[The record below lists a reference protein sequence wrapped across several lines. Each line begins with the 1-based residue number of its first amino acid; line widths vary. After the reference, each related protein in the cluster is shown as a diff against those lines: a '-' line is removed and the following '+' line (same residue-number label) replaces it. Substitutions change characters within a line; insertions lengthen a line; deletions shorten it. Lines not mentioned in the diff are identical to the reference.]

1 MARTIREIKA
11 AMTQQF
17 MSDPT
22 IVEMYGFTEGAVFED
37 TFSAVSLESIWF
49 SIVASAIYVL
59 ETLFDLFRA
68 DVDKKISGAVVA
80 SIPWYHKIALEFQYG
95 DSLVFDEATQGF
107 VYPVV
112 DTTKQLVK
120 FAACRDMGGGVYV
133 LVSGAD
139 SSGDPV
145 ALSSDVLSAFESYLR
160 ERKPAGVIL
169 SVNSLNPDLVR
180 SVMTVQYDP
189 QVLTPDGE
197 LITDPS
203 VKPVED
209 AVNSYLKGIVY
220 GGVLNKTKL
229 VDAVQGARG
238 VIDVVLTSVS
248 VKPANGSS
256 YEVVTGNNYRSV
268 GGSFKSNNLTSGI
281 TYVVSL

>member
-1 MARTIREIKA
+1 
-11 AMTQQF
+11 MTQQF

-139 SSGDPV
+139 SSGNPV
-145 ALSSDVLSAFESYLR
+145 ALSQDVLSAFESYLR
-160 ERKPAGVIL
+160 ERKPAGVLL

-209 AVNSYLKGIVY
+209 AVNAYLNGIVY

>member
-37 TFSAVSLESIWF
+37 TFSAVSLESVWF

-59 ETLFDLFRA
+59 ETLFDLFRS

-139 SSGDPV
+139 SSGNPV

-160 ERKPAGVIL
+160 ERKPAGVLL

-209 AVNSYLKGIVY
+209 AVNAYLKGIVY

>member
-95 DSLVFDEATQGF
+95 DSLVFDDATQGF

-139 SSGDPV
+139 SSGNPV
-145 ALSSDVLSAFESYLR
+145 ALSADVLSAFESYLR
-160 ERKPAGVIL
+160 ERKPAGVLL

-209 AVNSYLKGIVY
+209 AVNAYLKGIVY

>member
-37 TFSAVSLESIWF
+37 TFSAVSLESVWF
-49 SIVASAIYVL
+49 SIVASAIYML

-139 SSGDPV
+139 SSGNPV
-145 ALSSDVLSAFESYLR
+145 ALSSEVLSAFESYLR
-160 ERKPAGVIL
+160 ERKPAGVLL

-209 AVNSYLKGIVY
+209 AVNAYLKGIVY

-256 YEVVTGNNYRSV
+256 YEAVTGNNYRSV

>member
-37 TFSAVSLESIWF
+37 TFSAVSLESVWF

-139 SSGDPV
+139 SSGNPV

-160 ERKPAGVIL
+160 ERKPAGVLL

-203 VKPVED
+203 VKPVEY
-209 AVNSYLKGIVY
+209 AVNAYLKGIVY

>member
-139 SSGDPV
+139 SSGNPV
-145 ALSSDVLSAFESYLR
+145 ALSQDVLSAFESYLR
-160 ERKPAGVIL
+160 ERKPAGVLL

-209 AVNSYLKGIVY
+209 AVNAYLNGIVY

>member
-37 TFSAVSLESIWF
+37 TFSAVSLESVWF

-139 SSGDPV
+139 SSGNPV

-209 AVNSYLKGIVY
+209 AVNAYLKGIVY

>member
-37 TFSAVSLESIWF
+37 TFSAVSLESVWF

-68 DVDKKISGAVVA
+68 DMDKKISGAVVA

-139 SSGDPV
+139 SSGNPV

-160 ERKPAGVIL
+160 ERKPAGVLL

-209 AVNSYLKGIVY
+209 AVNAYLKGIVY

>member
-37 TFSAVSLESIWF
+37 TFSAVSLESVWF

-139 SSGDPV
+139 SSGNPV

-160 ERKPAGVIL
+160 ERKPAGVLL

-203 VKPVED
+203 VKPVEE
-209 AVNSYLKGIVY
+209 AVNAYLKGIVY

>member
-37 TFSAVSLESIWF
+37 TFSAVSLESVWF

-80 SIPWYHKIALEFQYG
+80 SIPWYHKIALEVQYG

-160 ERKPAGVIL
+160 ERKPAGVLL

-209 AVNSYLKGIVY
+209 AVNAYLKGIVY

-229 VDAVQGARG
+229 VDAVQVARG

>member
-1 MARTIREIKA
+1 
-11 AMTQQF
+11 
-17 MSDPT
+17 
-22 IVEMYGFTEGAVFED
+22 
-37 TFSAVSLESIWF
+37 
-49 SIVASAIYVL
+49 
-59 ETLFDLFRA
+59 
-68 DVDKKISGAVVA
+68 
-80 SIPWYHKIALEFQYG
+80 
-95 DSLVFDEATQGF
+95 
-107 VYPVV
+107 
-112 DTTKQLVK
+112 VK

-139 SSGDPV
+139 SSGNPV

-160 ERKPAGVIL
+160 ERKPAGVLL

-209 AVNSYLKGIVY
+209 AVNAYLKGIVY

-256 YEVVTGNNYRSV
+256 YEAVTGNNYRSV